1 VWQLSLGAV
10 LFNEMMHYTE
20 NCVDSLQRKRKYFDP
35 YREIYDLLKSKV
47 ESKNNL
53 QFLVDRFTVQDV
65 ANGLGVNIKTLR
77 KLMSEWEISAPRKK
91 QKCNSTLSEIIE
103 LKHEKK

>member
-1 VWQLSLGAV
+1 M
-10 LFNEMMHYTE
+10 LFKFIKLN
-20 NCVDSLQRKRKYFDP
+20 
-35 YREIYDLLKSKV
+35 REVYDFLKSKV
-47 ESKNNL
+47 KNKSDF

-91 QKCNSTLSEIIE
+91 QKCNSTLSELIE
-103 LKHEKK
+103 LKYEKK